1 MENNETECLLCR
13 GTAKLKHNK
22 YPGYQEPLTY
32 KIYHCHTCN
41 TGFSL
46 PMDDS
51 TVIYEN
57 IYKNGDKVP
66 GYNRYWR
73 YAKNIKKISQPL
85 DYLARNDDD
94 YWSVKKALEMFVKD
108 KTSTKILEIGSGLG
122 YLTYSLIKA
131 DYKVIGLDVSQTA
144 VTLAANTF
152 GDHFICKDL
161 FEYAESHPESY
172 DIVILTEVIEHV
184 NKPLDFIDSIIRLLK
199 PGGRAI
205 ITTPNKSFYP
215 LEVVWASDLPP
226 VHCWWLGEES
236 MNFIAEK
243 LNIGISFINFREYFK
258 MNYRVIGIRSLNDN
272 NLPKPFF
279 NKNGELI
286 KHAAS
291 KGDLKFSLQLLLI
304 KFHYLNKA
312 AGKLQEYTKRIY
324 GKSRKLLSPNV
335 IVCKDR
341 GNKLC
346 AIMLK
351 PLRNYNNE

>member
-1 MENNETECLLCR
+1 MQINETECLLCG
-13 GTAKLKHNK
+13 GTAKLRHDK
-22 YPGYQEPLTY
+22 YPGYQEPFTY
-32 KIYHCHTCN
+32 KIYHCKTCFA
-41 TGFSL
+41 GFSL
-46 PMDDS
+46 PMEDS

-73 YAKNIKKISQPL
+73 YAKNINKISRSL
-85 DYLARNDDD
+85 DYLAQNDDD

-108 KTSTKILEIGSGLG
+108 KQSTQILEIGSGLG

-131 DYKVIGLDVSQTA
+131 DYNVIGLDVSQTA
-144 VTLAANTF
+144 VNLAADTF

-161 FEYAESHPESY
+161 FEYAGAHPESY

-184 NKPLDFIDSIIRLLK
+184 NNPLDFIDAIIRLLK

-215 LEVVWASDLPP
+215 SDVIWASDLPP

-236 MNFIAEK
+236 MNFIAGK

-258 MNYRVIGIRSLNDN
+258 MNYRVIGVPSLTDN

-279 NKNGELI
+279 SSNGELI
-286 KHAAS
+286 KQAAS
-291 KGDLKFSLQLLLI
+291 QGNI
-304 KFHYLNKA
+304 KFNIQLFLTRFPYLNKT
-312 AGKLQEYTKRIY
+312 AGKLKGYTKMIY
-324 GKSRKLLSPNV
+324 GKSRELLGPNV
-335 IVCKDR
+335 IACKDR

-351 PLRNYNNE
+351 PLRN

>member
-1 MENNETECLLCR
+1 MQNNETECLLCG
-13 GTAKLKHNK
+13 GTAKLRHNK
-22 YPGYQEPLTY
+22 YPGYQEPFTY
-32 KIYHCHTCN
+32 QIYHCQSCY

-46 PMDDS
+46 PMDES
-51 TVIYEN
+51 TFIYEN

-66 GYNRYWR
+66 GYNRYWK
-73 YAKNIKKISQPL
+73 YAKIINKISKPL

-94 YWSVKKALEMFVKD
+94 YWSVKKALEMFVKN
-108 KTSTKILEIGSGLG
+108 KPSTQILEIGSGLG
-122 YLTYSLIKA
+122 YLTYSLIMA
-131 DYKVIGLDVSQTA
+131 DYKAIGLDVSQTA
-144 VTLAANTF
+144 VSLAANTF

-161 FEYAESHPESY
+161 FEYAKTHPESY

-184 NKPLDFIDSIIRLLK
+184 SKPLDFIGSIIRLLK

-215 LEVVWASDLPP
+215 SEVIWASDLPP

-243 LNIGISFINFREYFK
+243 LDVGISFINFSKYFK
-258 MNYRVIGIRSLNDN
+258 MNYRVIGIRSLMDN
-272 NLPKPFF
+272 NLPEPFF
-279 NKNGELI
+279 NSNGELI

-291 KGDLKFSLQLLLI
+291 EGHLKFYLQLLLI
-304 KFHYLNKA
+304 KSPYLNKA
-312 AGKLQEYTKRIY
+312 AGKLKEYIKMIY
-324 GKSRKLLSPNV
+324 GKSRELLSPNV

-351 PLRNYNNE
+351 PLRN

>member
-1 MENNETECLLCR
+1 MQINETECLLCG
-13 GTAKLKHNK
+13 GTAILRHDK

-32 KIYHCHTCN
+32 KIYHCQTCF

-46 PMDDS
+46 PMEDS

-73 YAKNIKKISQPL
+73 YAKNISKISKPL
-85 DYLARNDDD
+85 DYLAQNDDD

-108 KTSTKILEIGSGLG
+108 KQSTQILEIGSGLG

-131 DYKVIGLDVSQTA
+131 DYKVVGLDVSQTA
-144 VTLAANTF
+144 VTSAANIF

-161 FEYAESHPESY
+161 FEYAESHPGSY

-184 NKPLDFIDSIIRLLK
+184 NKPLDFIDAIIRLLK

-215 LEVVWASDLPP
+215 PEVIWASDLPP
-226 VHCWWLGEES
+226 VHRWWLGEES

-258 MNYRVIGIRSLNDN
+258 MNYRVIGVPSLTDN
-272 NLPKPFF
+272 NLPTPFF
-279 NKNGELI
+279 NSKGELI
-286 KHAAS
+286 KQAAS
-291 KGDLKFSLQLLLI
+291 KGDIKFNIQLLLTR
-304 KFHYLNKA
+304 FPYLNKV
-312 AGKLQEYTKRIY
+312 AGKLKGYTKMIY
-324 GKSRKLLSPNV
+324 GKSRELLGKNV
-335 IVCKDR
+335 IACKDR

-351 PLRNYNNE
+351 PLRN

>member
-1 MENNETECLLCR
+1 MR
-13 GTAKLKHNK
+13 HDK
-22 YPGYQEPLTY
+22 YPGYQEPFTY

-41 TGFSL
+41 AGFSL

-73 YAKNIKKISQPL
+73 YAKNIKKTSQPL
-85 DYLARNDDD
+85 DYLAQNDDD

-108 KTSTKILEIGSGLG
+108 KPSTQILEIGSGLG

-131 DYKVIGLDVSQTA
+131 DYNVTGLDVSQTA
-144 VTLAANTF
+144 VTSAANAF

-161 FEYAESHPESY
+161 FEFAESYPESY

-184 NKPLDFIDSIIRLLK
+184 SKPLDFIDAIIRLLK

-215 LEVVWASDLPP
+215 SEVIWASDLPP

-236 MNFIAEK
+236 MTFIADK
-243 LNIGISFINFREYFK
+243 LNIGISFINFSEYFK
-258 MNYRVIGIRSLNDN
+258 MNYRVIGIQSSMDN

-279 NKNGELI
+279 NSKGELI
-286 KHAAS
+286 KNASS
-291 KGDLKFSLQLLLI
+291 KGDLKFNLQVRLT
-304 KFHYLNKA
+304 KFPYLNKA
-312 AGKLQEYTKRIY
+312 AGKLKGYSKKIF
-324 GKSRKLLSPNV
+324 GKSRELLSSNV
-335 IVCKDR
+335 IACKDR

-351 PLRNYNNE
+351 PLRN